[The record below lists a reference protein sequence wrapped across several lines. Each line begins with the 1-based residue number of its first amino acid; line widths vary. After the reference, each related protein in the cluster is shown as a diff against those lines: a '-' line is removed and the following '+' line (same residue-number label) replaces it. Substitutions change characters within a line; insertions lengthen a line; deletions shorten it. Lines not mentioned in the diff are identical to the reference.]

1 MAFGFEVA
9 QVVHQSKFLEIYGS
23 FRKLGVPN
31 FGVLIMG
38 ILLFRVLYQA
48 PLLRKLPYGF
58 TGFHE
63 MVQDSGFLRFGCRRG
78 FEGILG

>member
-48 PLLRKLPYGF
+48 PLFAETPIW
-58 TGFHE
+58 FHRL
-63 MVQDSGFLRFGCRRG
+63 S
-78 FEGILG
+78 